1 LTICDGIV
9 YTEIDIKLSQRWKI
23 NVHEQRGAF
32 MFSLKI
38 LLVAIACVTIPLVV
52 AAIMIDIFYA
62 EKKQVRFSLRRTS
75 MWYASMFALSFI
87 PAVLVMTLN
96 G

>member
-1 LTICDGIV
+1 MTICDGIV

-32 MFSLKI
+32 MFSLNI
-38 LLVAIACVTIPLVV
+38 LLVAIACITIPLFV
-52 AAIMIDIFYA
+52 ASIMLDIFYA

-75 MWYASMFALSFI
+75 MWYSCMFALSFI
-87 PAVLVMTLN
+87 PSVLYMTLK
-96 G
+96 